1 MDRRETIKLLALA
14 PFAFTWT
21 RLDAELASRK
31 SAAARAAG
39 RFQAQFFTDH
49 EFETVRLLVDMI
61 IPADDRSGS
70 ATDVGVPEFMGF
82 IMVDRPP
89 MQTPMRGGLAWL
101 DTYCEERFEQAFTAC
116 TDVQQRQV
124 LDAIAYPGDADS
136 ELSHG
141 VAFFNSF
148 RDLTA
153 SGFWTTKEGMDDLGY
168 IGNEYVQ
175 EWTGA
180 PEEEIERLGLS
191 RVPWDTI

>member
-1 MDRRETIKLLALA
+1 MDRRESIKLLAMA
-14 PFAFTWT
+14 PFAFQWT

-31 SAAARAAG
+31 VSAARAAG

-49 EFETVRLLVDMI
+49 EYETVRVLVDMI

-70 ATDVGVPEFMGF
+70 ATDVGVPEFMDY
-82 IMVDRPP
+82 IMMDRPP

-101 DTYCEERFEQAFTAC
+101 DTYCEEEFEANFMTCSDAQR
-116 TDVQQRQV
+116 RQV
-124 LDAIAYPGDADS
+124 LDSIAYPDDADP

-141 VAFFNSF
+141 VSFFNSF

-168 IGNEYVQ
+168 MGNTFVGN
-175 EWTGA
+175 WTGA
-180 PEEEIERLGLS
+180 PEEEIERLQLPRAS
-191 RVPWDTI
+191 WDTI